1 MSIDRSKFNFAL
13 DAVSLALMASLAI
26 TGFTM
31 SLALPAGPR
40 GGSRGLGPPDFLG
53 MSRHD
58 LADIHFWIAVAFLSV
73 LVVHLIMHWAWVSA
87 MTRKVLRLPA
97 KRTKSAPC

>member
-1 MSIDRSKFNFAL
+1 MRMDRNKFNFAL
-13 DAVSLALMASLAI
+13 DALSFALMASLAV

-31 SLALPAGPR
+31 SLALPVGPR

-53 MSRHD
+53 MSRHE

-73 LVVHLIMHWAWVSA
+73 LLVHLVMHWSWVSA
-87 MTRKVLRLPA
+87 MTRKVLHLPA
-97 KRTKSAPC
+97 KRPKEVPG